1 MKKINIKKLSFDN
14 FRIYGSFSEMIN
26 PKAPRLGPEPI
37 EFYRDMEQ
45 LNLGQ
50 SNTASFSVCRVS
62 KRPMVISK
70 LEFHN
75 YTAEGLMPVDG
86 DVLIHVALA
95 TRNGE
100 VPLDR
105 IEVFL
110 VPKGTLVTIRPG
122 VWHHAPFAFGYDFVN
137 VLVVLP
143 ERTYAKDC
151 FVSIIP
157 EDKQLEIE
165 VVSDDMNNIGNSN
178 N

>member
-1 MKKINIKKLSFDN
+1 MSKVRNSMKKIYIKKLTLDTFK
-14 FRIYGSFSEMIN
+14 IYGSFSNLIN

-37 EFYRDMEQ
+37 EFYRDIEQ
-45 LNLGQ
+45 LNLGKT
-50 SNTASFSVCRVS
+50 NIASFSVARVT
-62 KRPMVISK
+62 KRTLVIQK

-75 YTAEGLMPVDG
+75 NSEEGVLPIDG

-122 VWHHAPFAFGYDFVN
+122 VWHHAPFAFGCEYVN

-143 ERTYAKDC
+143 ERAYANDC
-151 FVSIIP
+151 FVSMIP
-157 EDKQLEIE
+157 EGEQMVIE
-165 VVSDDMNNIGNSN
+165 Y
-178 N
+178 

>member
-1 MKKINIKKLSFDN
+1 M
-14 FRIYGSFSEMIN
+14 
-26 PKAPRLGPEPI
+26 PI
-37 EFYRDMEQ
+37 
-45 LNLGQ
+45 
-50 SNTASFSVCRVS
+50 
-62 KRPMVISK
+62 
-70 LEFHN
+70 
-75 YTAEGLMPVDG
+75 DG

-110 VPKGTLVTIRPG
+110 VPKGTLVIIRPG
-122 VWHHAPFAFGYDFVN
+122 VWHHAPFAFGSDFVN

-165 VVSDDMNNIGNSN
+165 PVSDKMNNITNSN

>member
-1 MKKINIKKLSFDN
+1 MRKIAIKEMTVEN
-14 FRIYGSFSEMIN
+14 FKVYGSFSTMIN
-26 PKAPRLGPEPI
+26 PATPRLGPEPI

-45 LNLGQ
+45 LSLGQ
-50 SNTASFSVCRVS
+50 ANIASFSVTRVA
-62 KRPMVISK
+62 KRPFEIAK

-75 YTAEGLMPVDG
+75 NSGEGILPLDG

-105 IEVFL
+105 IEVFR
-110 VPKGTLVTIRPG
+110 VPKGTLVILQPG
-122 VWHHAPFAFGYDFVN
+122 VWHHAPFSQFSDHVN

-151 FVSIIP
+151 IVYVIP
-157 EDKQLEIE
+157 EEDQLAIEI
-165 VVSDDMNNIGNSN
+165 
-178 N
+178 